1 MLARADTPWIGTMDG
16 PEAFLA
22 TRGWMATRSQAGEE
36 GANYG
41 RWPYHVI
48 PRTIPKVPRNWLVT
62 AQRRLA

>member
-1 MLARADTPWIGTMDG
+1 MDG

-48 PRTIPKVPRNWLVT
+48 PRTIPEVPRNWLVT